1 MDITIGIWQILL
13 LLIIAALLI
22 LPIIAILDI
31 VKGEFKGR
39 NDKLIW
45 ILVVLFLNPLGTLL
59 YFLIGKDQKVS
70 LLEINH
76 SSTDSSPETK

>member
-1 MDITIGIWQILL
+1 MDITIGIWQTLL
-13 LLIIAALLI
+13 LLIIALLVI
-22 LPIIAILDI
+22 LPVIAIIDI
-31 VKGEFKGR
+31 TKGEFKGG

-70 LLEINH
+70 LSEINH
-76 SSTDSSPETK
+76 SSTNSSPETK